1 MTFVIAV
8 LRFSGSQMDSINL
21 SLLVGLSVL
30 ESAAGSTVPSSQAIG
45 DSLLLSCAKASSS
58 WSCCDWVF
66 CRLLLMSSRAYLPL
80 HLPRLSRGTVRAFV
94 APLRSCEPR
103 PFLPFRVSVPLKR
116 IGFARLLCP
125 LLTSGMRSPLLA
137 ERSVR
142 VVAARQFLP
151 DTRQTSQ
158 VKLDNLRRTP
168 AGFTA
173 LAFDG
178 WRTSPCSGGSSHQ
191 HCLLSDSCTS
201 GHDFAPRCLQ
211 TPPHDDALA
220 LR

>member
-1 MTFVIAV
+1 
-8 LRFSGSQMDSINL
+8 
-21 SLLVGLSVL
+21 
-30 ESAAGSTVPSSQAIG
+30 
-45 DSLLLSCAKASSS
+45 
-58 WSCCDWVF
+58 
-66 CRLLLMSSRAYLPL
+66 MSSRTYLPL
-80 HLPRLSRGTVRAFV
+80 HLPGSSPGTVRAFS

-103 PFLPFRVSVPLKR
+103 LFLPFRVSVSLKR

-125 LLTSGMRSPLLA
+125 LLTSDVRSSLLA
-137 ERSVR
+137 ERSVED
-142 VVAARQFLP
+142 AATRRLV

-158 VKLDNLRRTP
+158 VKFDNLPRTP

-178 WRTSPCSGGSSHQ
+178 WRTLLSVVSLSHQ

-201 GHDFAPRCLQ
+201 GRDFAPRCLQ
-211 TPPHDDALA
+211 TPPRDDALA